1 MTKQVRTY
9 WQDLHVYLFP
19 SLIQIHFIYILFLY
33 SGQKCYFLF
42 LIFVG
47 NRKLLKCNDVWANFI
62 DHYGRRGCVVD
73 CEKYPPQPQER
84 KKKKKSRHVQEMDEF
99 YRNTENDQTAQN
111 KDEFNRNT
119 ENDQNRPE

>member
-1 MTKQVRTY
+1 
-9 WQDLHVYLFP
+9 
-19 SLIQIHFIYILFLY
+19 
-33 SGQKCYFLF
+33 LF

-62 DHYGRRGCVVD
+62 EHYGRRGCVVD

-84 KKKKKSRHVQEMDEF
+84 KKKKKSRRVQEMDEF

-119 ENDQNRPE
+119 ENDQTAQNKDEFNRNTENDQNRPE